1 MIIHYTYL
9 QTMKY
14 STLTGVENI
23 GTMSEIC
30 YTGANMST
38 FKLMLKALGFTIIT
52 FGSLHLIISYILM
65 FVRDYNE
72 GNLFRILNIQKLFP
86 GIDLGW
92 GNFIISNII
101 AISLY
106 LIYLGLVIHLSKKS
120 QKKAE

>member
-1 MIIHYTYL
+1 
-9 QTMKY
+9 
-14 STLTGVENI
+14 
-23 GTMSEIC
+23 MSEIW
-30 YTGANMST
+30 YTTYDMPS

-52 FGSLHLIISYILM
+52 FGSLHLIISYTLM

-72 GNLFRILNIQKLFP
+72 GNLFRILNINKLLP

-101 AISLY
+101 AVSLY
-106 LIYLGLVIHLSKKS
+106 LIYLGVVIYLSKKS

>member
-1 MIIHYTYL
+1 
-9 QTMKY
+9 
-14 STLTGVENI
+14 
-23 GTMSEIC
+23 
-30 YTGANMST
+30 
-38 FKLMLKALGFTIIT
+38 MLKALGFTIIT
-52 FGSLHLIISYILM
+52 FGSLHLIIAYMLM

-72 GNLFRILNIQKLFP
+72 GNLFRILNINKLFP

-106 LIYLGLVIHLSKKS
+106 LIYLGVVIYFSKKT

>member
-1 MIIHYTYL
+1 
-9 QTMKY
+9 
-14 STLTGVENI
+14 
-23 GTMSEIC
+23 
-30 YTGANMST
+30 MST

-72 GNLFRILNIQKLFP
+72 GNLFRILNINKLFP

-106 LIYLGLVIHLSKKS
+106 LIYLGVVIYFSKKS
-120 QKKAE
+120 HKKAE